1 MKKVT
6 ISKWLSVCMLACLWT
21 SATYAQDSVK
31 VKMICFEYDD
41 SGSVVLEQLVSEKE
55 EQEDIDEFEALLNQ
69 EEQKEQQQ
77 TEQNTRLGLGQ
88 EEHLFINSSDGRTI
102 KVVLYNYEDYTER
115 TLRVHSLSGVS
126 MFSASIE
133 DALSTFNL
141 NQLPSG
147 IYIVSLT
154 LDGKRETK
162 KFSIQ

>member
-6 ISKWLSVCMLACLWT
+6 ISKWLSVCMLACLGT

-69 EEQKEQQQ
+69 EEQKQQ

-126 MFSASIE
+126 MFSAPIE

-147 IYIVSLT
+147 IYIVSLM
-154 LDGKRETK
+154 LNDERETK
-162 KFSIQ
+162 KITLQ

>member
-6 ISKWLSVCMLACLWT
+6 ISKWLSVCMLACLGT

-77 TEQNTRLGLGQ
+77 TEQNPRSGLGQ
-88 EEHLFINSSDGRTI
+88 EEHLFCGGSDGRTI
-102 KVVLYNYEDYTER
+102 KVVLYNYEDYSER
-115 TLRVHSLSGVS
+115 TLRVHSLAGVQ

-147 IYIVSLT
+147 IYIVSLM
-154 LDGKRETK
+154 LNDERETK
-162 KFSIQ
+162 KITLQ

>member
-1 MKKVT
+1 MKKITVK
-6 ISKWLSVCMLACLWT
+6 KWLIACMASSLWT
-21 SATYAQDSVK
+21 SACYAQDSVK

-69 EEQKEQQQ
+69 EQQQ

>member
-1 MKKVT
+1 MKKITVK
-6 ISKWLSVCMLACLWT
+6 KWLITCMASSLWT
-21 SATYAQDSVK
+21 SACYAQDSVK

-77 TEQNTRLGLGQ
+77 TEQNPRSGLGQ
-88 EEHLFINSSDGRTI
+88 EEHLFCGGSDGRTI
-102 KVVLYNYEDYTER
+102 KVVLYNYENYSER
-115 TLRVHSLSGVS
+115 TLLVHSLAGVQ
-126 MFSASIE
+126 MFSAPIE

>member
-55 EQEDIDEFEALLNQ
+55 EQEDIDEL
-69 EEQKEQQQ
+69 QKEQQQ

-102 KVVLYNYEDYTER
+102 KVVLYNYEDYSER
-115 TLRVHSLSGVS
+115 TLRVHSLAGVQ

-147 IYIVSLT
+147 IYIVSLM
-154 LDGKRETK
+154 LNDERETK
-162 KFSIQ
+162 KITLQ

>member
-1 MKKVT
+1 MKKITV
-6 ISKWLSVCMLACLWT
+6 SKWLSVCMLACLGT

-77 TEQNTRLGLGQ
+77 TEQNPRLGLGQ

-126 MFSASIE
+126 MFSAPIE

>member
-1 MKKVT
+1 MKKITV
-6 ISKWLSVCMLACLWT
+6 SKWLSVCMLACLGT
-21 SATYAQDSVK
+21 SAAYAQDSVK

-77 TEQNTRLGLGQ
+77 TEQNPRSGLGQ
-88 EEHLFINSSDGRTI
+88 EEHLFCGGSDGRTI
-102 KVVLYNYEDYTER
+102 KVVLYNYEDYSER
-115 TLRVHSLSGVS
+115 TLLVHSLAGVQ
-126 MFSASIE
+126 MFSAPIE

-147 IYIVSLT
+147 IYIVSLI
-154 LDGKRETK
+154 LNDERETK
-162 KFSIQ
+162 KITLQ